1 MWKDL
6 DLEQMA
12 AEEHALSPSRPPD
25 EVEAIAAMA
34 WWELYNRGLPCG
46 IRPLRKRLREFYH
59 LRPLPSERTLG
70 QIVERHGVPYRER
83 R

>member
-1 MWKDL
+1 MWKDV
-6 DLEQMA
+6 DLEQLA
-12 AEEHALSPSRPPD
+12 EEEHALSLPRPPE
-25 EVEAIAAMA
+25 EVEAIAVMA

-46 IRPLRKRLREFYH
+46 LRPLRKRLKEFYH
-59 LRPLPSERTLG
+59 LRPLPSERALS

>member
-12 AEEHALSPSRPPD
+12 EEENRYSPPRPPD
-25 EVEAIAAMA
+25 EVEAITAMA
-34 WWELYNRGLPCG
+34 WWELYNRGQPCG
-46 IRPLRKRLREFYH
+46 LRPLRKRLREFYH

-70 QIVERHGVPYRER
+70 HIVERHGVPYRER

>member
-1 MWKDL
+1 MWKDVN
-6 DLEQMA
+6 LEQL
-12 AEEHALSPSRPPD
+12 AEEDYVDSPPRPPD
-25 EVEAIAAMA
+25 EVEAITAMA

-46 IRPLRKRLREFYH
+46 MRPLRKRLRESYH
-59 LRPLPSERTLG
+59 LRPLPSEQALG